1 MDLEAQAMAAYD
13 ATDANNTGTSENLEP
28 DTPDTVATDENL
40 EAEIDKAPDTNDETA
55 DDGKDTSNDG
65 VDTTKNEDSTD
76 EKTSVDDKNDD
87 TDDTIDTPDTEEQ
100 RPIFDPESTLET
112 FVYEGLEGITVVG
125 KDGLGYTVKVP
136 EELPDDFEFR
146 STKEEKL
153 FDQAMFRQQSA
164 AEQLVDSYNQQ
175 QQVAEQQSYNKSMR
189 SEIDDAIAAGRI
201 DKFDG
206 RKLNMDGKGEK
217 RAQQVLDYMTELNS
231 NYVKAGKNYRVNSFE
246 QALDL
251 LEAKEA
257 RDKLAEYQKSIDNG
271 KKSTASMTPSA
282 GQSGGGEG
290 SKPKTMPRNM
300 SASDFVNMLDSQGEI

>member
-1 MDLEAQAMAAYD
+1 MDLEAQAIAAYD

-28 DTPDTVATDENL
+28 DTPDTVAPDENL
-40 EAEIDKAPDTNDETA
+40 GAKIDKAPDTNDETA

-87 TDDTIDTPDTEEQ
+87 TIDTPDTDEP

-125 KDGLGYTVKVP
+125 KDGLEYTVKVP